1 MTESPVEA
9 AFRAEWP
16 RVVGALV
23 RRTGDWD
30 LAEDCAQEAFAE
42 AVRRWPVEG
51 VPLRPGAWLTT
62 VAGNRAIDRIR
73 RAARGTQLVAQLAES
88 DHASLI
94 EDSAD
99 DISDDGLR
107 LIFTCCHPALALEG
121 RVALTLRAVAGL
133 TTAEIARALLVSE
146 STMAKRLTRT
156 KAKIAA
162 AGIPYRVPPAHLLP
176 ERTAGVLAV
185 LYLLFN
191 EGYSLPVRSDLCR
204 EAIRLTR
211 LLADLLPGDP
221 EVIGALALMIL
232 HHSRRDA
239 RISGDGEL
247 IALDEQDRRRWDP
260 ADRQE
265 GLRLLDSVRDRPAG
279 RYQLQALIAAGH
291 HPTGSDWPRIAQL
304 YAQLEELVPSPVVR
318 LNRAVAVAAAG
329 DIDAGLA
336 IVEEL
341 GADPRLESYHLL
353 PATEADL
360 RRRRG
365 DRTGA
370 AMAYRRAI
378 ELAPSDIER
387 RFLRRRLDQV
397 SFDDR

>member
-9 AFRAEWP
+9 AFRVEWP

-42 AVRRWPVEG
+42 AVRRWPTEG

-73 RAARGTQLVAQLAES
+73 RTARGTQLMAQLAEP
-88 DHASLI
+88 DHGSPA
-94 EDSAD
+94 EDIAD
-99 DISDDGLR
+99 DRLR

-162 AGIPYRVPPAHLLP
+162 AGIPYRVPPAQLLP

-191 EGYSLPVRSDLCR
+191 EGYSPPVRADLCG

-211 LLADLLPGDP
+211 LLADLLPDDP
-221 EVIGALALMIL
+221 EVIGALALMTL

-239 RISGDGEL
+239 RVSGAGEL
-247 IALDEQDRRRWDP
+247 IALDEQDRHRWDP

-279 RYQLQALIAAGH
+279 RYQLQALIAASH
-291 HPTGSDWPRIAQL
+291 HLTGSDWPRIARL

-329 DIDAGLA
+329 DIDTGLA

-341 GADPRLESYHLL
+341 GADPRLEHYHLL

-370 AMAYRRAI
+370 ATAYRRAI

-387 RFLRRRLDQV
+387 RYLQRRLDQV
-397 SFDDR
+397 SPR